1 MEVKCNLLEK
11 YTQMIRMKH
20 YSPMTEKSYVYHLE
34 KFFDFKNRTTVYNLS
49 SQDIND
55 YLVCLNDSDVSDS
68 YFNQAINAIRFFFK
82 YVLNKKIKDY
92 LVVRPKKAKTQPIL
106 LSDNEM
112 QSLFNACDNLKH
124 KCILSLIAS
133 AGLRVSEII
142 NLKIEDIDNEC
153 MIIRI
158 RSAKGRK
165 DRQCLLDR
173 IVLEKLE
180 EYMIKYNPPQILLL
194 YLLCSSG
201 INNIKSSIHL
211 HCQIAFAKLDCL
223 CKGLEVLFYGNYM
236 RNLQNYI
243 SFK

>member
-1 MEVKCNLLEK
+1 M
-11 YTQMIRMKH
+11 
-20 YSPMTEKSYVYHLE
+20 
-34 KFFDFKNRTTVYNLS
+34 S

-82 YVLNKKIKDY
+82 YVLNRKIKDY

-112 QSLFNACDNLKH
+112 QSLFNACENLKH

-153 MIIRI
+153 VIIRV

-173 IVLEKLE
+173 TVLEKLE
-180 EYMIKYNPPQILLL
+180 EYMIKYNPKEYLFNGQFGVKYSTRGIEQFVKNMLLL
-194 YLLCSSG
+194 QGL
-201 INNIKSSIHL
+201 INVFIRI
-211 HCQIAFAKLDCL
+211 
-223 CKGLEVLFYGNYM
+223 Y
-236 RNLQNYI
+236 
-243 SFK
+243 

>member
-1 MEVKCNLLEK
+1 MTLKK
-11 YTQMIRMKH
+11 DKH
-20 YSPMTEKSYVYHLE
+20 QSA
-34 KFFDFKNRTTVYNLS
+34 LS

-82 YVLNKKIKDY
+82 YVLNRKIKDY

-112 QSLFNACDNLKH
+112 QSLFNACENLKH

-153 MIIRI
+153 MIIRV

-173 IVLEKLE
+173 TVLEKLE
-180 EYMIKYNPPQILLL
+180 EYMIKYNPKE
-194 YLLCSSG
+194 YLFNGQFGVKYSTRGIEQFVKKYAIIAG
-201 INNIKSSIHL
+201 INKRVYPHLLRHQQITGLIENGTDIYAAQYHSGHSSMRTTASYIHL
-211 HCQIAFAKLDCL
+211 SPK
-223 CKGLEVLFYGNYM
+223 
-236 RNLQNYI
+236 YI
-243 SFK
+243 SQIQSPLQKINI